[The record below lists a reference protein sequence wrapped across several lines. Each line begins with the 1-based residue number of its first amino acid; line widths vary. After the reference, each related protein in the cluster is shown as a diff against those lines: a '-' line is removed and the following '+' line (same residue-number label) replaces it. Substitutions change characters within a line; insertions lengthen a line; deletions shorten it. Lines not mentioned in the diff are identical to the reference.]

1 MSKTDQ
7 DAREHL
13 LNMRAMVRQLELQG
27 LKDHSMYGYLIVMF
41 VRYEGICWQMLNE
54 FFFSF
59 LFPTP
64 NYKFWHLGWVYLIS
78 HSHIMKIRC
87 VNC

>member
-13 LNMRAMVRQLELQG
+13 VKMRAMVRQLELQG

-54 FFFSF
+54 FDFFSF
-59 LFPTP
+59 F
-64 NYKFWHLGWVYLIS
+64 S
-78 HSHIMKIRC
+78 HT
-87 VNC
+87 